1 MVREGRTVHKFRQT
15 MQEVREASD
24 GALPGPGEA
33 GGGGL
38 ATAYRSHKA
47 CFMPLNLWGCLHPET
62 YLHAP
67 CPVYTRL

>member
-33 GGGGL
+33 GGGGPGHSVPFPQGL
-38 ATAYRSHKA
+38 FYAT
-47 CFMPLNLWGCLHPET
+47 
-62 YLHAP
+62 
-67 CPVYTRL
+67 